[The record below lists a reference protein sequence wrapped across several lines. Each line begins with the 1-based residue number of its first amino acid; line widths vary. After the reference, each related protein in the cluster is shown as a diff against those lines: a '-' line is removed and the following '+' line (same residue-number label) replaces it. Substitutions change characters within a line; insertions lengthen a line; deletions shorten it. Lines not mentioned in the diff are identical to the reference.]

1 MTLRPKNAD
10 FLPCWRRRLSVLLRS
25 NAVEVC
31 WRLKRL
37 GRAFFWHHREGETKT
52 QTFASSFLFSF
63 FHPAQAPLNSTEHV
77 LGRDRCAAAPPRSL
91 AHAVCGWPQQLGG
104 NRSSKRVAVKAARAA
119 SLERSTNRG
128 QRRLTKLSFLLS
140 T

>member
-37 GRAFFWHHREGETKT
+37 GRTFSWHNCEGETKT
-52 QTFASSFLFSF
+52 QTFTSSLAFLSF
-63 FHPAQAPLNSTEHV
+63 IPHQARLNSTPKHFA
-77 LGRDRCAAAPPRSL
+77 RDRRTRSRSL
-91 AHAVCGWPQQLGG
+91 AQANLRMGAVTQ
-104 NRSSKRVAVKAARAA
+104 AVVAA
-119 SLERSTNRG
+119 SNDVFLADDFTNA
-128 QRRLTKLSFLLS
+128 
-140 T
+140 